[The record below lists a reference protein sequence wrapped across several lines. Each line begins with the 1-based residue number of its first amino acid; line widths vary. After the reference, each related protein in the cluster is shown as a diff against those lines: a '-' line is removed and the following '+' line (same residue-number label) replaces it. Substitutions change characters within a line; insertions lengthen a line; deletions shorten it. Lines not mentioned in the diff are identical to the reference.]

1 MFHEHWDEL
10 LKDLLV
16 TLKEVEEKL
25 VSQHQEELV
34 QIVKKLEEQEPA
46 KMKYS
51 SEVLSLR
58 KYLSS
63 LVKIKDYKKAEQVKN
78 RIEVLEKEQQQKW
91 MEKHE
96 IRQAKKLQV
105 VKKKQENST

>member
-34 QIVKKLEEQEPA
+34 
-46 KMKYS
+46 
-51 SEVLSLR
+51 
-58 KYLSS
+58 
-63 LVKIKDYKKAEQVKN
+63 
-78 RIEVLEKEQQQKW
+78 
-91 MEKHE
+91 
-96 IRQAKKLQV
+96 
-105 VKKKQENST
+105 